1 MVEKREPN
9 WGFSSIF
16 NPLWINGA
24 GEELKLGT
32 KDEVMGAGEGGNKLC
47 LKLNP
52 RLNVGR
58 LFEIILDWNLSTGMG
73 VIVWVGFSGRL
84 SEKELVFVENGIGW
98 LASTL
103 V

>member
-1 MVEKREPN
+1 
-9 WGFSSIF
+9 
-16 NPLWINGA
+16 
-24 GEELKLGT
+24 
-32 KDEVMGAGEGGNKLC
+32 
-47 LKLNP
+47 
-52 RLNVGR
+52 VGR